1 MSIFKSSR
9 NTTNFTQFNTSDD
22 ELLQHFNSFNW
33 KLKFILQQS
42 KVQIRNTGLSIFFQ
56 AIHLYT
62 SISFFF
68 VEKNPNFPNNQS
80 AGPDVSIRSER
91 AAECFLPV
99 PLARTY
105 CSRMGPSTLGTAM
118 LGFLAVIVSHLEKQ
132 KMGEG

>member
-33 KLKFILQQS
+33 KLKFILKQS
-42 KVQIRNTGLSIFFQ
+42 KVQIRNTQVFQ
-56 AIHLYT
+56 L
-62 SISFFF
+62 FFF
-68 VEKNPNFPNNQS
+68 KPSPLYFHLVFFCGKKTNFPNNQS

-91 AAECFLPV
+91 AAECFLPT

-132 KMGEG
+132 MGEG